1 MWSIGGRFGYEDQGE
16 TANTQMSV
24 CEYDDAIL
32 LFETRG
38 LVGKHGIPRAVRNE
52 YYTTEG
58 KITGGKF
65 YPKNGGKAVGIG
77 NHGGTVQPG
86 GPFGNFI
93 DCVRNRKRENLNAD
107 VLEGHY
113 SAALCHLGN
122 ISYRTGKPEAFDLKS
137 KKFHA
142 NPQVTDGFAALN
154 DNLRG
159 IGMKLED
166 MTYQVGKSLEF
177 DPASERFTDEGANAL
192 LSRPARKPFAVPD
205 KV

>member
-1 MWSIGGRFGYEDQGE
+1 MFINLS
-16 TANTQMSV
+16 AKSP
-24 CEYDDAIL
+24 
-32 LFETRG
+32 LFF
-38 LVGKHGIPRAVRNE
+38 L
-52 YYTTEG
+52 
-58 KITGGKF
+58 
-65 YPKNGGKAVGIG
+65 
-77 NHGGTVQPG
+77 
-86 GPFGNFI
+86 
-93 DCVRNRKRENLNAD
+93 
-107 VLEGHY
+107 
-113 SAALCHLGN
+113 
-122 ISYRTGKPEAFDLKS
+122 ISS